1 MIHGITYM
9 FHAFTGCDCWEGVGE
24 TAWKVRMASNDVTEA
39 FCDLADKP
47 SVINESIN
55 LLERFIVLL
64 CDRTSNE
71 YSVNKAG

>member
-1 MIHGITYM
+1 MALLICSM
-9 FHAFTGCDCWEGVGE
+9 LSLGVIGGRE
-24 TAWKVRMASNDVTEA
+24 VRGTAWKVRMASNDVTEA

-64 CDRTSNE
+64 CE
-71 YSVNKAG
+71 